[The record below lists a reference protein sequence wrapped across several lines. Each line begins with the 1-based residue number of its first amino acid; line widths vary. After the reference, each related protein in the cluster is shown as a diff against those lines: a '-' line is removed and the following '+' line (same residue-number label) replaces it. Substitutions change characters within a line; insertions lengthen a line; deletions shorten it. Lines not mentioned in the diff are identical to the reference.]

1 MMIPRTPTTTV
12 QTKAKR
18 YRAPA
23 CEHVTNSPMS
33 MKPPM
38 AVTMPRA
45 RLPIFPIGSTLSSQ
59 PSCRGAGKRA
69 PPRSARLPTADPA
82 PGVGLGVGPDE
93 VGLGVGP
100 DEVGLGVGPD
110 EVGLGV
116 GPDAV

>member
-38 AVTMPRA
+38 AVMTPSA
-45 RLPIFPIGSTLSSQ
+45 RLPIFPIRGTLSSH
-59 PSCRGAGKRA
+59 PSCCGAGKRA
-69 PPRSARLPTADPA
+69 PPQSTLLPTADPA
-82 PGVGLGVGPDE
+82 PGVGVGVGPDD
-93 VGLGVGP
+93 VGVGVGP
-100 DEVGLGVGPD
+100 GDVGVGVGPATC
-110 EVGLGV
+110 V
-116 GPDAV
+116 

>member
-1 MMIPRTPTTTV
+1 MIIPRTPTTTV
-12 QTKAKR
+12 QTNAKR

-69 PPRSARLPTADPA
+69 PPRSAHLPTADPA
-82 PGVGLGVGPDE
+82 PGVGLGVGPDD
-93 VGLGVGP
+93 VGVGVGP
-100 DEVGLGVGPD
+100 GDVGVGVGP
-110 EVGLGV
+110 
-116 GPDAV
+116 ATC